1 MRTAIRASLV
11 VGLLCWLLVAPPPAN
26 AESGS
31 CGNRPGDADQV
42 AAVRAMADAQCDC
55 ASTPDHDTYVNC
67 VDEVAAAAVQNGAL
81 RPPCAGAVTSCAAQS
96 TCGKPGFVTCCR
108 TAADGGTR
116 CSIKRSA
123 DACKPPPGGTACVG
137 SVPSCCDACS
147 AGGCGPSGSTTT
159 TAPPATTTTTA
170 VPATTTTTTTA
181 PTATTTTTPPPTTP
195 TTTLPLCAPIVTGQP
210 ISGTYQT
217 TSLGPTDAAAVKVCT
232 TNSTTNRFA
241 ICTSDADCGGATG
254 TCAQTPWVDAGGV
267 TQPTPTA
274 TTTFTV
280 TAGSP
285 PTCEHTVCIQC
296 GAIGKCADIQG
307 GCDNCGGGTDPAC
320 TSTST
325 NVNCPFGD
333 ECCQSPG
340 FVLPAILIGPGVL
353 NFCTKTS
360 QFDCGFGV
368 INTSNPQTGDNEL
381 TKEGDTSDPGPD
393 CQYGTADDP
402 ALNSKACNSIGTGQG
417 ADTRGRIKVTK
428 GNGAND
434 ASGIQIR
441 MSTPELATTWSD
453 GQGCPSNATFDD
465 GESLVSQLTLAAE
478 PTTAG
483 MTGAFVELNGDTC
496 KRVGAGFTNLAGT
509 QDGPHIVG
517 SPTVIPMPYG
527 GGPFRSVAMNGVFS
541 GAPPPF
547 VLGFVAIPP
556 TGAPTFQGAA
566 QACTCSTARNCPDCD
581 GVTTGRPCGRA

>member
-1 MRTAIRASLV
+1 SRGSDSCAPLPASGAEAQGEGSGRSPRFSTGLDGALGRPRPAASSSPGASRGRREPLSRVYVRAHGPGTDPGAHGARPVSPGQGRPSSVGEGLPCFRTRPRPFWVLRPAACDDNLRRASIKAPIEDTRGRSPHGKSENRGGVMRTAIRASLV
-11 VGLLCWLLVAPPPAN
+11 VGLLCWLLAAPPPAN

-81 RPPCAGAVTSCAAQS
+81 RPACAGMVTSCAAQS

-108 TAADGGTR
+108 TAADGDTR
-116 CSIKRSA
+116 CSIKHSA

-159 TAPPATTTTTA
+159 TAPPTTTTTSTSS
-170 VPATTTTTTTA
+170 TT
-181 PTATTTTTPPPTTP
+181 

-217 TSLGPTDAAAVKVCT
+217 TSLGPTDPTAVKVCT
-232 TNSTTNRFA
+232 TNASINRFA

-307 GCDNCGGGTDPAC
+307 GCDNCGGATDPAC
-320 TSTST
+320 TPTST

-340 FVLPAILIGPGVL
+340 FV
-353 NFCTKTS
+353 
-360 QFDCGFGV
+360 
-368 INTSNPQTGDNEL
+368 
-381 TKEGDTSDPGPD
+381 
-393 CQYGTADDP
+393 
-402 ALNSKACNSIGTGQG
+402 
-417 ADTRGRIKVTK
+417 
-428 GNGAND
+428 
-434 ASGIQIR
+434 
-441 MSTPELATTWSD
+441 
-453 GQGCPSNATFDD
+453 
-465 GESLVSQLTLAAE
+465 
-478 PTTAG
+478 
-483 MTGAFVELNGDTC
+483 
-496 KRVGAGFTNLAGT
+496 
-509 QDGPHIVG
+509 
-517 SPTVIPMPYG
+517 
-527 GGPFRSVAMNGVFS
+527 
-541 GAPPPF
+541 
-547 VLGFVAIPP
+547 
-556 TGAPTFQGAA
+556 
-566 QACTCSTARNCPDCD
+566 
-581 GVTTGRPCGRA
+581 

>member
-11 VGLLCWLLVAPPPAN
+11 VGLLCWLLAAPPPAN

-108 TAADGGTR
+108 TAADGCTR

-159 TAPPATTTTTA
+159 TAPPATTA
-170 VPATTTTTTTA
+170 PPTTTTTTTTQ
-181 PTATTTTTPPPTTP
+181 PTTTTTSTSSTT

-285 PTCEHTVCIQC
+285 PTCEHTVSIQC

-307 GCDNCGGGTDPAC
+307 GCDNCGGQGDPAC
-320 TSTST
+320 TPTST

-333 ECCQSPG
+333 TCCQRPG
-340 FVLPAILIGPGVL
+340 FVLPAILTRPAVL
-353 NFCTKTS
+353 NLCPKTS

-483 MTGAFVELNGDTC
+483 MTGAFVALNGDTC
-496 KRVGAGFTNLAGT
+496 K
-509 QDGPHIVG
+509 P
-517 SPTVIPMPYG
+517 
-527 GGPFRSVAMNGVFS
+527 
-541 GAPPPF
+541 
-547 VLGFVAIPP
+547 
-556 TGAPTFQGAA
+556 
-566 QACTCSTARNCPDCD
+566 
-581 GVTTGRPCGRA
+581 